1 MPGIWHWAGCCCGP
15 EYSETDCEECPEEHT
30 PANITVTFADIEACE
45 GITECQQDI
54 VDRVNGQSFILSQSP
69 YNPCFWQAFESYP
82 ESCIPPCLIE
92 ARICVYVVWVE
103 GEGWNVVAN
112 GNCGNEGGG
121 GVVFAD
127 HNATFTECASGV
139 AVNTT
144 DCWLDIA
151 TGGTATIV
159 AGP

>member
-54 VDRVNGQSFILSQSP
+54 VDRVNGQSFILSQNLG
-69 YNPCFWQAFESYP
+69 NPCKWEAFEAYP
-82 ESCIPPCLIE
+82 PSCIPPAPIE
-92 ARICVYVVWVE
+92 SRIYVYLVWV
-103 GEGWNVVAN
+103 GGVGWDLVAQ
-112 GNCGNEGGG
+112 GDCGNEGAGG
-121 GVVFAD
+121 LVFVD
-127 HNATFTECASGV
+127 EDTTFNCASGV